1 MDRQT
6 DGRSNPPRLCFIGF
20 GEAGQAFAS
29 GFLEAGIVEISAFD
43 IAPDPARVAVSAQK
57 LGVRLS
63 ADLPTALMGADFV
76 FSAVTA
82 ASSLDVARAAAPHLA
97 PGQVF
102 VDVNSVSPGRKREA
116 AAAIAPG
123 GRYLDL
129 AIMAPVH
136 PRRHA
141 TPCLVAGEDAAAFL
155 EMFSTFG
162 MALKQTGP
170 EIGSATIIKMVRSV
184 MVKGLEALSYE
195 CFMAARAAGVDA
207 VILNSLKG
215 SYPGLDWPRLV
226 PYNVSRMLQH
236 GTRRAAEMREVAA
249 TLRELG
255 IDPAVT
261 EGTVTQQERLGAL
274 GLPGDPD
281 DGLALLD
288 LVAEALAA
296 PPARA
301 DSRQSYTLSAGLDE
315 DPSPQSR

>member
-6 DGRSNPPRLCFIGF
+6 DGRSNPPRLCFVGF

-82 ASSLDVARAAAPHLA
+82 ASSLDAARAAAAHLT
-97 PGQVF
+97 PDQVF

-207 VILNSLKG
+207 VILDSLKG

-261 EGTVTQQERLGAL
+261 EGTVAQQERLGSL

-281 DGLALLD
+281 DGFALLD

-296 PPARA
+296 RPART
-301 DSRQSYTLSAGLDE
+301 DSRQSYTLRAGLDE
-315 DPSPQSR
+315 DPSAQSR

>member
-1 MDRQT
+1 MDMQT
-6 DGRSNPPRLCFIGF
+6 GSRSNPPRLCFIGF
-20 GEAGQAFAS
+20 GEAGQAFAG

-43 IAPDPARVAVSAQK
+43 IAPDPVRVAAPAER

-63 ADLPTALMGADFV
+63 TDLPSALSGADFV
-76 FSAVTA
+76 FCAVTA
-82 ASSLDVARAAAPHLA
+82 ASSLDAARAAAAHLM
-97 PGQVF
+97 PGQIF
-102 VDVNSVSPGRKREA
+102 VDVNSVSPGRKRET
-116 AAAIAPG
+116 AAAIGPG
-123 GRYLDL
+123 GRYLDV

-141 TPCLVAGEDAAAFL
+141 TPCLVAGDDAAAFV
-155 EMFSTFG
+155 EMFSPFG
-162 MALKQTGP
+162 MALKQAGA

-207 VILNSLKG
+207 VILDSLKG
-215 SYPGLDWPRLV
+215 SYPGLDWPKLV

-261 EGTVTQQERLGAL
+261 EGTVTQQERLGSL
-274 GLPGDPD
+274 CLPGDPD
-281 DGLALLD
+281 DGFTLLD
-288 LVAEALAA
+288 LVADALAET
-296 PPARA
+296 
-301 DSRQSYTLSAGLDE
+301 SRTG
-315 DPSPQSR
+315 